1 MAGYVG
7 ELEGRSK
14 GVGRLGDLSGDGS
27 GTSVGIG
34 HHDGV
39 GSCNQVIEVLR
50 SGTVGPVVSVGRGS
64 KGRREVNAS
73 VVAPKT
79 GNIHVGKCQGQSV
92 GGLGN
97 GGSDGRSTTNGIHDG
112 NGVRSRG

>member
-34 HHDGV
+34 HHNGV
-39 GSCNQVIEVLR
+39 RSCKKVIEVLG
-50 SGTVGPVVSVGRGS
+50 SGTVGPVVSVGRCS
-64 KGRREVNAS
+64 KDRNKEGFHR
-73 VVAPKT
+73 
-79 GNIHVGKCQGQSV
+79 
-92 GGLGN
+92 
-97 GGSDGRSTTNGIHDG
+97 
-112 NGVRSRG
+112 